1 MKTLAA
7 VVFGAVT
14 FAMAAAAP
22 AYAIHDRFLP
32 AGDCAAEGSQ
42 AVGHPAVPALLG
54 AGQPVPNPGNSA
66 FGVNLNANDVV
77 ASCHNA

>member
-1 MKTLAA
+1 MKKLAA
-7 VVFGAVT
+7 VIVGSVT
-14 FAMAAAAP
+14 FAVAAAP

-42 AVGHPAVPALLG
+42 AVGHPAVPALLA

-77 ASCHNA
+77 APCHSG